1 MRRSTYNLS
10 RILFCSEEF
19 PKHIGLPR
27 GCFPDVENLFNSLG
41 VEIKIIDERFRGKPL
56 RVGFKGKL
64 RAQQK
69 HAVKELRKHDIGI
82 PPTATAFGKTVV
94 AAKLIAIRKR
104 NTLILVHRKQLLDQ
118 WRERLSVFLGI
129 DPKEIG
135 QISGSKK
142 HITGK
147 LDVAVIQSLCRKGVV
162 DDVIADY
169 GHVIVDECVT
179 TLRL

>member
-1 MRRSTYNLS
+1 LS

-56 RVGFKGKL
+56 RAGFKGKL

-82 PPTATAFGKTVV
+82 LSAATAFGKTVV

-104 NTLILVHRKQLLDQ
+104 NTLILIQMVDAHFMVDCQLDQ
-118 WRERLSVFLGI
+118 KQSKGKSVPVKIGGERANWKRKHMLRNNGVNLKVRCSVVI
-129 DPKEIG
+129 EIRSDRFCKP
-135 QISGSKK
+135 I
-142 HITGK
+142 
-147 LDVAVIQSLCRKGVV
+147 
-162 DDVIADY
+162 
-169 GHVIVDECVT
+169 
-179 TLRL
+179 

>member
-1 MRRSTYNLS
+1 M
-10 RILFCSEEF
+10 
-19 PKHIGLPR
+19 
-27 GCFPDVENLFNSLG
+27 FNSLG
-41 VEIKIIDERFRGKPL
+41 VKIKIIDERFRGKPL
-56 RVGFKGKL
+56 RACFKGKL

-82 PPTATAFGKTVV
+82 VSAATAFGKTVV
-94 AAKLIAIRKR
+94 AAKLIAIRRR
-104 NTLILVHRKQLLDQ
+104 NTLILVHRKQLMEQ

-129 DPKEIG
+129 DPKKIG

-162 DDVIADY
+162 DNIVADY
-169 GHVIVDECVT
+169 S
-179 TLRL
+179 